1 VTNDP
6 RDARDLSAAA
16 RSAEVDPL
24 HRALKALPAPRAP
37 RTLLPRVLVDAEARR
52 RQPGIA
58 PWFAWSIE
66 WRLTAAA
73 AVVLVV
79 GSLWFAWPAITL
91 VGTLVLDRVAG
102 AVEARAV
109 ATVPG
114 IAALAH
120 LATLA
125 WEMVVQPA
133 LGYVLVWMVVMC
145 AISVAIGAA
154 FSAAL
159 GRAAFG
165 EATQ

>member
-24 HRALKALPAPRAP
+24 HGALKALPAPRAP
-37 RTLLPRVLVDAEARR
+37 RTLLPRVMAAAEARR

-58 PWFAWSIE
+58 PWFAWPME
-66 WRLTAAA
+66 WRLAAAA
-73 AVVLVV
+73 AVVLIV
-79 GSLWFAWPAITL
+79 GSAWLAWPAITL
-91 VGTLVLDRVAG
+91 VGTLVVDRVAG
-102 AVEARAV
+102 AVEARAM

-114 IAALAH
+114 LAALAH

-133 LGYVLVWMVVMC
+133 LGYVLVWIVVMC
-145 AISVAIGAA
+145 TISVAIGAA
-154 FSAAL
+154 VTAAL
-159 GRAAFG
+159 GRAALG
-165 EATQ
+165 EASQ